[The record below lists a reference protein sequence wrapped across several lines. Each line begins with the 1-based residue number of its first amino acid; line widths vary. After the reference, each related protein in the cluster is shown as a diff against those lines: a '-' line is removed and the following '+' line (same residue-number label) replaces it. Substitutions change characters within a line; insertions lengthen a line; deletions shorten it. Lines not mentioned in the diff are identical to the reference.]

1 MSSLIGK
8 TGSGTYE
15 SEKDAYDFNNNII
28 EQQKQ
33 QLNQV
38 KTELAKT
45 KREIIASMIPRNLP
59 QYRSDED
66 FEKELEYRVN
76 SLNEYTTIEDLK
88 GLYDAK
94 LWKHAKS
101 LAAKTASMEALDGF
115 NFIQNPMHNIAGNN
129 MVYSNN
135 NRDSNSNNIHRYDP
149 IASHYNNYPR
159 RSSSS
164 RGRTA
169 SLGNS
174 RDSPFWYLDLF
185 DTTANYSS
193 ISRGG

>member
-66 FEKELEYRVN
+66 FEKELEYRVLCCIIHKN
-76 SLNEYTTIEDLK
+76 RYKTTTLAILK
-88 GLYDAK
+88 NGPN
-94 LWKHAKS
+94 
-101 LAAKTASMEALDGF
+101 T
-115 NFIQNPMHNIAGNN
+115 
-129 MVYSNN
+129 
-135 NRDSNSNNIHRYDP
+135 
-149 IASHYNNYPR
+149 
-159 RSSSS
+159 
-164 RGRTA
+164 
-169 SLGNS
+169 
-174 RDSPFWYLDLF
+174 
-185 DTTANYSS
+185 NYSLLTEGFKFS
-193 ISRGG
+193 